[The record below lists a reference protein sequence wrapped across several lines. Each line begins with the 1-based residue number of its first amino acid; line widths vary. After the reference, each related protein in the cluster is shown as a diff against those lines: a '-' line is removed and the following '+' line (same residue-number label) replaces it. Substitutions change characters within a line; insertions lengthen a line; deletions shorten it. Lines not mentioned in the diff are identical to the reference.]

1 MNRDRNTLAWGIFLV
16 IAGVIFLAGTLSN
29 YGLERL
35 WPLFPL
41 AIGLAFI
48 LKVVFN
54 RENVS
59 GLMPGSLLTVVAL
72 LLFYCN
78 SYGWDHMVSLWPV
91 FIIAPAVGFFALYFA
106 GQREKS
112 NLISGAVLAGIG
124 ILFLVANSRLGQ
136 FWPVILIVI
145 GLVLVAANWKV
156 QGKKE

>member
-1 MNRDRNTLAWGIFLV
+1 MNKNRDTLVWGIFLV
-16 IAGVIFLAGTLSN
+16 LAGIIFLAGTLSD
-29 YGLERL
+29 YGLEML

-48 LKVVFN
+48 IKFIFN
-54 RENVS
+54 RKNIS

-78 SYGWDHMVSLWPV
+78 SYGWNNMENLWPV

-112 NLISGAVLAGIG
+112 NIISGSVLAGIG
-124 ILFLVANSRLGQ
+124 ILFLVANSKLGQ

-145 GLVLVAANWKV
+145 GIILVAANWKV
-156 QGKKE
+156 RGEKE